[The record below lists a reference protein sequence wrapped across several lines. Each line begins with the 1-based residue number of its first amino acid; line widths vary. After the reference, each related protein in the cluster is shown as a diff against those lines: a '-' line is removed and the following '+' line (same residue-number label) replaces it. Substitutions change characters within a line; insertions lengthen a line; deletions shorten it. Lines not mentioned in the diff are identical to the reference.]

1 MDMQNRLKNTLEGK
15 ISRIETFIKS
25 ANKETN
31 SVEIKVKLRTVIQL
45 PKNVK
50 ELRNNC
56 YAIPNVKDAELT
68 AIDKDLHLLEVRL
81 ESLEVRI
88 ETILNS
94 SKKSSGAVM
103 KTNDNFKIKTKIPPL
118 VLPEF
123 SGKYEEFSSFKIQFD
138 DLITNN
144 ILLSESQKLYYLRSS
159 LTHEVNY
166 LCSNF
171 DSLYE
176 FLEKRYENER
186 LIINIHI
193 QNILKL
199 EKIQNENSTEIRNM
213 IDCVQKNFRALKVL
227 KYEQN
232 KLSDVLLINIL
243 VEKLDRE
250 SRRNFELSHKS
261 KTVPTF
267 QEFIEFLEQR
277 ECVLLSV
284 SVDRNTKSLGIQD
297 DRVLHERDKAIK
309 FFKETV

>member
-1 MDMQNRLKNTLEGK
+1 MKPKQTKNKHSGSTRARSNHWTRDMQNRLKSTLEGK
-15 ISRIETFIKS
+15 IRRIETFIKS
-25 ANKETN
+25 ANEETD
-31 SVEIKVKLRTVIQL
+31 SVEIKVKLRTLIALQ
-45 PKNVK
+45 KNVE
-50 ELRNNC
+50 ELRNNY
-56 YAIPNVKDAELT
+56 YAVPNVKDAELI
-68 AIDKDLHLLEVRL
+68 AIDEDFYLLEVRF
-81 ESLEVRI
+81 ESLEVRN

-94 SKKSSGAVM
+94 SKKSSSGAVM
-103 KTNDNFKIKTKIPPL
+103 KTNDNFEIKIKIPPL

-144 ILLSESQKLYYLRSS
+144 ILLSESQKLYYLRSF

-171 DSLYE
+171 DYLYE
-176 FLEKRYENER
+176 FLENRYENVCER

-213 IDCVQKNFRALKVL
+213 IDCVQKNLRALKVL

-232 KLSDVLLINIL
+232 KLSDVILINIL

-250 SRRNFELSHKS
+250 SRRNFELYLINPK
-261 KTVPTF
+261 P
-267 QEFIEFLEQR
+267 FLHFKN
-277 ECVLLSV
+277 LLNS
-284 SVDRNTKSLGIQD
+284 
-297 DRVLHERDKAIK
+297 
-309 FFKETV
+309 